1 MIVFENMVAA
11 LRRLQ
16 KGMPAALKAA
26 LREPY
31 IEAQMIDAN
40 VEQMKAGK
48 YNDGQDIEPPYAE
61 LTIALKKIKGQ
72 PWGHV
77 TLEDEGDFHHYTFI
91 EYRSTD
97 MFFTSSDWKTDDL
110 TKKYGWQIFG
120 LSEANLRDV
129 RLECLPFLLKFAR
142 NQIMLR

>member
-1 MIVFENMVAA
+1 MVAA

-16 KGMPAALKAA
+16 KGMPGALKTA

-40 VEQMKAGK
+40 VEQMNAGQ
-48 YNDGQDIEPPYAE
+48 YNDGQTIEPPYAE
-61 LTIALKKIKGQ
+61 LTIAIKRIKGQ
-72 PWGHV
+72 PFNKV
-77 TLEDEGDFHHYTFI
+77 TLEDEGDFHHSTVI

-97 MFFTSSDWKTDDL
+97 MFFTSTDWKTEDL
-110 TKKYGWQIFG
+110 TGKYGWQIFG
-120 LSEANLRDV
+120 LNDANLRDV
-129 RLECLPFLLKFAR
+129 RLECLPFLLKYAR